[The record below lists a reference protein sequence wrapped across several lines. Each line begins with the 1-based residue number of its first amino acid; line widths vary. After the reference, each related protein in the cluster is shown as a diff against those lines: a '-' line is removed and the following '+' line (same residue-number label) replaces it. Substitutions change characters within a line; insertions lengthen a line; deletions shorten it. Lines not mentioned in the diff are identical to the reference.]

1 MRIAVT
7 LRGNSVARARTGMR
21 VRVEGRL
28 ASPPREGNPGE
39 ISPAGRWLSRG
50 VSALMTVREVTVLR
64 APGRWSPAALI
75 ARAREAI
82 VRESERA
89 IPGVRGELLADLL
102 IGERSGIPRAI
113 RREMID
119 AGVAHI
125 LAVSGYRVFVLRAMI
140 LFFLSLTGMGRRGQ
154 CLLGGPLLLFYTLIA
169 GGGASV
175 VRATVMAL
183 AFQIG
188 PLTGRKIGKGNALGL
203 AALLL
208 LVADPRELFDAGFQL
223 SFAAV
228 LTVQRYAGVMSA
240 CLAHVR
246 AGGMPGTLLRG
257 AARGAL
263 ISAAATLGTLPPAAA
278 AFGRVSVVGVFANIV
293 IVPATGL
300 GMVLGAAA
308 LVAGGSHTVPGAAYA
323 AADGLLLDGILR
335 CSRLAASFPCASV
348 ETPAFSPA
356 WTIAWYAL
364 IALPPSGRRVRR
376 LWLALLLAALNVS
389 VWFPPVHGAARSA
402 GALRVTMIDVGQG
415 DAFLIE
421 FPGPWRLL
429 VDAGGRSPSFD
440 AGEERVL
447 PLLRRN
453 NIRTLDALLVTHADI
468 DHAGGAGAVLR
479 GLHVRAL
486 LCTDGEEDAP
496 AARAYRA
503 AAESSLTRI
512 CTVRDGMVAGEGCP
526 GRIYVLSP
534 RPGAAGGGG
543 RNDRSIVMLIAYRGV
558 ALLFTGDA
566 TERVERALVARYGA
580 FLRSAVLKVAHHGSR
595 EGTSDGFLGC
605 VEPRVALLSVG
616 RDNRYGHPARDVLA
630 RLAARGTRVLRTDCD
645 GAAVLETDG
654 SSVRVTPWR
663 TEHP

>member
-1 MRIAVT
+1 MLLCVSLHRKCPGLLRSLCACALLVASGALRFSQASSPAAGPACPGAEARVWGRVIECEAGAGGKCTFTLEADSGRTGGGRVPAGMRIAVT

-82 VRESERA
+82 VRESELA

-300 GMVLGAAA
+300 
-308 LVAGGSHTVPGAAYA
+308 
-323 AADGLLLDGILR
+323 
-335 CSRLAASFPCASV
+335 
-348 ETPAFSPA
+348 
-356 WTIAWYAL
+356 
-364 IALPPSGRRVRR
+364 
-376 LWLALLLAALNVS
+376 
-389 VWFPPVHGAARSA
+389 
-402 GALRVTMIDVGQG
+402 
-415 DAFLIE
+415 
-421 FPGPWRLL
+421 
-429 VDAGGRSPSFD
+429 
-440 AGEERVL
+440 
-447 PLLRRN
+447 
-453 NIRTLDALLVTHADI
+453 
-468 DHAGGAGAVLR
+468 
-479 GLHVRAL
+479 
-486 LCTDGEEDAP
+486 
-496 AARAYRA
+496 
-503 AAESSLTRI
+503 
-512 CTVRDGMVAGEGCP
+512 
-526 GRIYVLSP
+526 
-534 RPGAAGGGG
+534 
-543 RNDRSIVMLIAYRGV
+543 
-558 ALLFTGDA
+558 
-566 TERVERALVARYGA
+566 
-580 FLRSAVLKVAHHGSR
+580 
-595 EGTSDGFLGC
+595 
-605 VEPRVALLSVG
+605 
-616 RDNRYGHPARDVLA
+616 
-630 RLAARGTRVLRTDCD
+630 
-645 GAAVLETDG
+645 
-654 SSVRVTPWR
+654 
-663 TEHP
+663 